1 MTSWS
6 DRAVAATEA
15 ALRPAADPGRAAPMA
30 AYMKDRFRFL
40 GIPSPARRA
49 LLAQVW
55 SVLPEPTVEQAADA
69 AARLCTLP
77 EREFQYAGCDLLA
90 RRLGTAR
97 RAAGADAGTLLAAV
111 QPLVVERAWWDT
123 VDSLRGAA
131 VGPLVQA
138 HPELVAVI
146 RRWVEDDDRWLV
158 RSAVIHQLGYGDR
171 TDEDLLLEL
180 CARRAADREFFVAKG
195 IGWALRTHAR
205 RRPAVVQEF
214 CDRHPELTALARREA
229 LKNLRPRP
237 APPR

>member
-1 MTSWS
+1 MTGWAQ
-6 DRAVAATEA
+6 RAVAATQA
-15 ALRPAADPGRAAPMA
+15 ALRPAADPDRAAGMA
-30 AYMKDRFRFL
+30 AYMRDLFPFL

-49 LLAQVW
+49 LLRQAW
-55 SVLPEPTVEQAADA
+55 ASLPTPAVEDAIEA
-69 AARLCTLP
+69 AARLWRLP
-77 EREFQYAGCDLLA
+77 EREFLYAGCDLLA
-90 RRLGTAR
+90 GRLGTAR
-97 RAAGADAGTLLAAV
+97 RAAGADPAVLVDGIRPLLV
-111 QPLVVERAWWDT
+111 DRAWWDT

-158 RSAVIHQLGYGDR
+158 RSAVIHQLGYRDR
-171 TDEDLLLEL
+171 TDEDLLFEL

-205 RRPAVVQEF
+205 RRPAAVQEF

-229 LKNLRPRP
+229 LKHLTPRP
-237 APPR
+237 APQR